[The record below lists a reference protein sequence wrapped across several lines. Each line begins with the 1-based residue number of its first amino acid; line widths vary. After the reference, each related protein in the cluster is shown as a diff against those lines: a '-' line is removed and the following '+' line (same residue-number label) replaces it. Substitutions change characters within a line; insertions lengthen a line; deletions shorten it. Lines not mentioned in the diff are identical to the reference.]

1 MTPIDLLDFT
11 NSKKKIPK
19 ELLNQAPEMAKDV
32 PIWKILAA
40 YYYDF
45 ATAAA
50 LVMMISMTFELYFL
64 THMITRSLEK
74 SFNQIDFVGLSL
86 SFAPLL
92 FTSYFFFSNF
102 FNQGQ
107 TLGMHQFK
115 IRIQMEE
122 MNFKSSLLW
131 AIFSTFTILTCGLI
145 FPLAYNWM
153 TKNGWGKIE
162 SHDHLYIDLLKP
174 RTLHAIDLVKTI
186 EESQQMAIK
195 PEYETLKAA

>member
-1 MTPIDLLDFT
+1 MTQLDLLDFT

-19 ELLNQAPEMAKDV
+19 DLLNQAPKMTKEV
-32 PIWKILAA
+32 PTWKILAA
-40 YYYDF
+40 YYYDL
-45 ATAAA
+45 AIAGSI
-50 LVMMISMTFELYFL
+50 VMMISMSFEVFFL
-64 THMITRSLEK
+64 AHMMTRSLEK
-74 SFNQIDFVGLSL
+74 SFHQIDFMGLSL

-107 TLGMHQFK
+107 TLGMNQFK

-131 AIFSTFTILTCGLI
+131 AIFSTFTLMTCGLI
-145 FPLAYNWM
+145 FPFAYQWM

-162 SHDHLYIDLLKP
+162 SHDYLYVDLLKP
-174 RTLHAIDLVKTI
+174 RTLSPIDLMKTI
-186 EESQQMAIK
+186 EESQQVAIK
-195 PEYETLKAA
+195 SEDEALKAA